1 MNKMKSFNY
10 EQNHNADPRPI
21 PEGGAA
27 LYFYTFYTHLGNFF
41 LLNLLT
47 LLCSLPVLT
56 IPAAICAMNR
66 VCGQLIRKG
75 YCFLAKT
82 YFEEFRQSLFRSLA
96 LGSLYTAFGVSGFI
110 CICYGIAYEGSGI
123 GAVSRI
129 FGFVEIGISFL
140 LSGWSFLLL
149 SLQDLPARKVL
160 SNTLA
165 MLLLEPKCSLKI
177 LMITAVAAGLLW
189 VLFPF
194 SLILLLSLPVLTQYT
209 LCWITRDAIQK
220 RIINRA
226 ADSE

>member
-1 MNKMKSFNY
+1 MKFFHY
-10 EQNHNADPRPI
+10 EQNTDTRPM

-27 LYFYTFYTHLGNFF
+27 LYFDTFYTHLGSFF

-47 LLCSLPVLT
+47 LLCSLPVFT

-82 YFEEFRQSLFRSLA
+82 YFEEFRQSLFRSLT

-123 GAVSRI
+123 GAVSKI

-140 LSGWSFLLL
+140 LSGWSFLFL
-149 SLQDLPARKVL
+149 SIQNLPARRVL
-160 SNTLA
+160 SNTLV
-165 MLLLEPKCSLKI
+165 MLILEPKCSLKI
-177 LMITAVAAGLLW
+177 WTVTTAAAGLLW
-189 VLFPF
+189 GLFPF
-194 SLILLLSLPVLTQYT
+194 SLILLLIFPVFVQYT
-209 LCWITRDAIQK
+209 LCWITRDAIQR

-226 ADSE
+226 ANSE